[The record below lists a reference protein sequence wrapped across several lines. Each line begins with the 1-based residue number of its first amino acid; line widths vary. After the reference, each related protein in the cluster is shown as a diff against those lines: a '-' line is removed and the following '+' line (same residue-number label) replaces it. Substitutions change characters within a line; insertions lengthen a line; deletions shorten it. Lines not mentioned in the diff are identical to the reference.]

1 MNEIELLRE
10 LRADLPPIRP
20 EARHAARASLNLRF
34 EDAPRRAPRPRR
46 PRWRRRRLRLA
57 LAGAALAAIAVAAS
71 IADLGG
77 RAEVE
82 PAAAQ
87 VLRDAA
93 DTASSQPPE
102 PAPGPGQYFYTRS
115 REAYLASVALSPSEC
130 GGEGAC
136 EASALT
142 PNERETWTSPGGDG
156 KFRTVSLEAEFL
168 TAAQRRAWFSAGLPK
183 PRGAGHVEEQS
194 FKDEPILDTSK
205 LPTDPPA
212 LRHLL
217 EARKVPTVGGPP
229 GEAETFV
236 LIGDLL
242 RNTYLPP
249 DFRAALFEVAAELP
263 KVESLGEVRDPI
275 GRPGAA
281 VSYTDNFTRHEL
293 IFDPETSA
301 LLGEREVSVRDGQF
315 DAPAGTEIG
324 SAAYLESG
332 VVDSLGERPA
342 GGGASGRRPSP
353 AG

>member
-1 MNEIELLRE
+1 MDEIRLLKE
-10 LRADLPPIRP
+10 LRAGLPPIDP
-20 EARHAARASLNLRF
+20 EARHAARASLQLRF
-34 EDAPRRAPRPRR
+34 DDNGLPAPRPH
-46 PRWRRRRLRLA
+46 RRLRRSRPLRLGLA
-57 LAGAALAAIAVAAS
+57 VTGLAAVAGVVMVAS
-71 IADLGG
+71 LGG
-77 RAEVE
+77 GAEVQ

-87 VLRDAA
+87 VLHDAA

-115 REAYLASVALSPSEC
+115 REAYLSSVALSPSDC
-130 GGEGAC
+130 GGDGGC

-142 PNERETWTSPGGDG
+142 PNERETWTSPGGG
-156 KFRTVSLEAEFL
+156 GRFRTVSLEAEFL
-168 TAAQRRAWFSAGLPK
+168 TAAQRRAWFAAGLPK
-183 PRGAGHVEEQS
+183 PRGAGHVEEQGFS
-194 FKDEPILDTSK
+194 DEPILDTSK

-212 LRHLL
+212 LRRLL

-275 GRPGAA
+275 GRPGSA
-281 VSYTDNFTRHEL
+281 VAYTDNFTRHEL

-342 GGGASGRRPSP
+342 SGGS
-353 AG
+353 